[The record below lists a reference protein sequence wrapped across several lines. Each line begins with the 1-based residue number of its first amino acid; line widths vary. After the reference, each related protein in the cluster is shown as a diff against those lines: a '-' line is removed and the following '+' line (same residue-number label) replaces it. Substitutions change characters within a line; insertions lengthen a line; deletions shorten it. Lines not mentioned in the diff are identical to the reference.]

1 MAGHNHGSKWKL
13 YLYNTNAVSCVIT
26 LIKSMLGVA
35 FAASDCMSPQGQV
48 YKSVVNDTIAA
59 VRSFFLD
66 EGVDEQVLQELKTL
80 WETKLNQSRAVDLKE
95 PEAPAQSA
103 KAARAAAGT
112 ETWQLAL

>member
-1 MAGHNHGSKWKL
+1 MCDGDPIVPARR
-13 YLYNTNAVSCVIT
+13 
-26 LIKSMLGVA
+26 
-35 FAASDCMSPQGQV
+35 QGQV

-95 PEAPAQSA
+95 ADAPPQQS
-103 KAARAAAGT
+103 KASRASAGRWRSERLGEMTAAC
-112 ETWQLAL
+112 

>member
-1 MAGHNHGSKWKL
+1 M
-13 YLYNTNAVSCVIT
+13 
-26 LIKSMLGVA
+26 
-35 FAASDCMSPQGQV
+35 

-95 PEAPAQSA
+95 AEAPPQT
-103 KAARAAAGT
+103 KAARASAGT
-112 ETWQLAL
+112 WPAVEWQRL